1 MVLHMT
7 TSTASR
13 QWALAMLT
21 TAVDHDPRI
30 FELAAETTSEGACYL
45 AGQATAWLHE
55 VAHADDT
62 CADVLLAELGL
73 GIARE
78 AG

>member
-1 MVLHMT
+1 MT
-7 TSTASR
+7 TSLASR

-30 FELAAETTSEGACYL
+30 FELAAETTPEGARYL
-45 AGQATAWLHE
+45 AGLAAAWARE
-55 VAHADDT
+55 TAHANDT
-62 CADVLLAELGL
+62 CAHVLLAEMGL
-73 GIARE
+73 EIARE

>member
-1 MVLHMT
+1 MT
-7 TSTASR
+7 TSLASR

-30 FELAAETTSEGACYL
+30 FELPAETTPEGACYL
-45 AGQATAWLHE
+45 AGQAAAWARE
-55 VAHADDT
+55 VAEANGTCVHA
-62 CADVLLAELGL
+62 LLAEMGL